1 MDWIAAGSSFAGAFL
16 GIVVIVLGVLIW
28 DHFDRKRTTAVAQ
41 EKPLPRA
48 RDLHDDVLERHLEEL
63 VVANF
68 DHLFPR
74 WAIYSIDELDSDGHK
89 PAGIR
94 YRTPAGEIDL
104 LCTDE
109 DNNLVVIE
117 LKRNRAPDRVV
128 SQLERYL
135 VWVEQNISQPGQSV
149 RGIIIAK
156 KHGDHVVY
164 SASRRADIEL
174 WTYDLSLSLVPK
186 NTVSRTGL

>member
-1 MDWIAAGSSFAGAFL
+1 M
-16 GIVVIVLGVLIW
+16 IW
-28 DHFDRKRTTAVAQ
+28 DYFDRRKSTTNTH

-48 RDLHDDVLERHLEEL
+48 KDLHDDVLERHLEEL
-63 VVANF
+63 VVSNF
-68 DHLFPR
+68 DRLFPG
-74 WAIYSIDELDSDGHK
+74 WAIYSTDMLAPNGSK
-89 PAGIR
+89 PPGIR

-135 VWVEQNISQPGQSV
+135 VWVEQNISKPGQSV
-149 RGIIIAK
+149 RGIIISK

-174 WTYDLSLSLVPK
+174 WTYDLRLTLVPK
-186 NTVSRTGL
+186 HTASQAGL

>member
-1 MDWIAAGSSFAGAFL
+1 M
-16 GIVVIVLGVLIW
+16 GIVGW
-28 DHFDRKRTTAVAQ
+28 DYFDRRKSAAVAQ
-41 EKPLPRA
+41 EKPLPRTK
-48 RDLHDDVLERHLEEL
+48 DLHDDVLERHLEEL

-68 DHLFPR
+68 DHLFPG
-74 WAIYSIDELDSDGHK
+74 WAIYSTDDIGVTGSR
-89 PAGIR
+89 PSGIR
-94 YRTPAGEIDL
+94 YRTPAGELDL

-135 VWVEQNISQPGQSV
+135 VWVEQNISQPGQTI

-186 NTVSRTGL
+186 HTVSRTGL